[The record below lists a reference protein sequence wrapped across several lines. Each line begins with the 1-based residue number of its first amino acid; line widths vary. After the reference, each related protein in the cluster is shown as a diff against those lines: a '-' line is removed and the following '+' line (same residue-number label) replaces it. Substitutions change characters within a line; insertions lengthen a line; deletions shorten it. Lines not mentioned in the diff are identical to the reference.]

1 MLVRDNDNLYIDG
14 VQFEVEKLKPGEKQQ
29 VPVAK
34 GKVSDRDYYAELDDL
49 GDKVR
54 TREEG
59 ILGNIFLSEDDRREL
74 RDYLKGLYNELSLTR
89 QELEKLDD

>member
-1 MLVRDNDNLYIDG
+1 M
-14 VQFEVEKLKPGEKQQ
+14 
-29 VPVAK
+29 A
-34 GKVSDRDYYAELDDL
+34 SWTSL

-54 TREEG
+54 KREEG

-74 RDYLKGLYNELSLTR
+74 DNYLKGLYNELSLTR

>member
-1 MLVRDNDNLYIDG
+1 M
-14 VQFEVEKLKPGEKQQ
+14 
-29 VPVAK
+29 AK
-34 GKVSDRDYYAELDDL
+34 GKVSGRDYYAELDDL

-54 TREEG
+54 AREEG

-74 RDYLKGLYNELSLTR
+74 GDYLKGLYNEIALTR